1 MTSDSQTV
9 RTYISQWLTPWLHI
23 KFMTTNLLKSKN
35 IYLTITAEAKKAESQ
50 QRHEKQLSSRSAC
63 MSQPLSGGLD
73 LSRYMALCMQQKT
86 LVMINLTSMP
96 EQKFTELLFLD
107 FIGIMIKPVF

>member
-1 MTSDSQTV
+1 
-9 RTYISQWLTPWLHI
+9 
-23 KFMTTNLLKSKN
+23 MTTNLLKSKN